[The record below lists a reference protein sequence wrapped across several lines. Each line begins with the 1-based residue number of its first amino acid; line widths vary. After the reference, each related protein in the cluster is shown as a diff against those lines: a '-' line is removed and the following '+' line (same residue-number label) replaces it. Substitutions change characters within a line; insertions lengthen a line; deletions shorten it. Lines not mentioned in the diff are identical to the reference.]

1 MQVHIIDIAT
11 CLAQET
17 RVQPSVTILGAYSDM
32 MRHLR
37 KSIHCSLD
45 DSNLGTEIIQW
56 NRKFGEAV
64 DQCLIQLS
72 RKVTF
77 SFILLHVS
85 RMLELNVVTPSCSL
99 HLPSPI
105 C

>member
-1 MQVHIIDIAT
+1 MQVHVIDIAT
-11 CLAQET
+11 CLAKET

-56 NRKFGEAV
+56 NRKFREAV

-72 RKVTF
+72 RKVTV
-77 SFILLHVS
+77 SFILLHEY
-85 RMLELNVVTPSCSL
+85 RMLELNGVTPSCSL
-99 HLPSPI
+99 HLPFPMS
-105 C
+105 